1 MDIRE
6 KLVELLDEARAKRRE
21 ICYAHTDCNS
31 CVFGEEGE
39 NCGDKMIADHL
50 LANGVTV
57 QEWISVDD
65 RLPEVGGYVVCIAK
79 RNPFSRFMPI
89 VARIE
94 KNGWVNPITEQY
106 ILEITHWM
114 PMPQPPK
121 GE

>member
-1 MDIRE
+1 MDNIRE

-57 QEWISVDD
+57 QEWIPVSE
-65 RLPEVGGYVVCIAK
+65 RLPQHGDIVLCNTRYRYEVLQWDGRAN
-79 RNPFSRFMPI
+79 R
-89 VARIE
+89 
-94 KNGWVNPITEQY
+94 WVNNFMNPKKEY
-106 ILEITHWM
+106 VTHWM
-114 PMPQPPK
+114 PLPTPPK